1 MQGVNMEILR
11 FNEAASTT
19 PQRKKSSRGMIA
31 LGLVAT
37 LFGVGSALAS
47 TTITIN
53 SDTNINVGQG
63 VSEVTRCD
71 NAINIA
77 ANSGLYTPGNSKK
90 PKFYF
95 SGVTFSGVNQNAYT
109 GEDDEGC
116 GGQIFD
122 FQIWKKT
129 GTGDLDTAAAYT
141 CGQLGLKSK
150 GTDIDED
157 DLNDL
162 LNEDN
167 SDYAVSAVSC
177 LGSVVTIVVPVRDT
191 TSGTFKVPF
200 AKYVNLPKDQIL
212 DISYFTLSSR
222 TPTV

>member
-1 MQGVNMEILR
+1 MEILR
-11 FNEAASTT
+11 FNEAESNT
-19 PQRKKSSRGMIA
+19 PKRKKSSRGMIA

-71 NAINIA
+71 KAINIA
-77 ANSGLYTPGNSKK
+77 ANSGVYTPGNSKK

-109 GEDDEGC
+109 GEDDKGC

-122 FQIWKKT
+122 FQIWKKN
-129 GTGDLDTAAAYT
+129 GTADTATATAYN
-141 CGQLGLKSK
+141 CGQLGLRTK
-150 GTDIDED
+150 GTPDSGGDS
-157 DLNDL
+157 NDL
-162 LNEDN
+162 LNEDETVYV
-167 SDYAVSAVSC
+167 SSAVSC
-177 LGSVVTIVVPVRDT
+177 SGSVVSIVVPVRT
-191 TSGTFKVPF
+191 TELGTFKVPF
-200 AKYVNLPKDQIL
+200 AKYVTLKATQAL

-222 TPTV
+222 TPTA